1 MIEDAVKRIY
11 PVMLLMGFTL
21 AIMPLVECEKVE
33 YEKVKCENGADKRAG
48 VEYRL
53 PGDNHRGFNPNQT
66 RVFAGNFGVNSP

>member
-33 YEKVKCENGADKRAG
+33 YEKVKCEPQMYKAG
-48 VEYRL
+48 IE
-53 PGDNHRGFNPNQT
+53 
-66 RVFAGNFGVNSP
+66 RVTPLNTMPR